1 MGKPNF
7 TMPGQGMTITLPTGK
22 AFIVLATIL
31 ITGTVGCLAMILAA
45 VIAVAYLLNLAVIA
59 VVELIAHLADV
70 YMHADSF
77 TKVICWI
84 LVVFLLSKVWPRIRQ
99 SFLKSLSAQSLSA
112 S

>member
-7 TMPGQGMTITLPTGK
+7 TLPGQGMTITLPEGK

-31 ITGTVGCLAMILAA
+31 IVGVLGCVAMILAA
-45 VIAVAYLLNLAVIA
+45 VVAAAYLLNLAVSA
-59 VVELIAHLADV
+59 VVELIAHLAAV

-84 LVVFLLSKVWPRIRQ
+84 LVIFLLSKGWPRIRQ
-99 SFLKSLSAQSLSA
+99 SFLKSFSAQSLA
-112 S
+112 